1 MGSDEAMIFACE
13 ASTRRGQREAALL
26 GASLRRFGGALAGS
40 RLWVMVRDAE
50 AVAAAEMALLAEQGA
65 EIVPY
70 RADEHAAAFP
80 FTARLLAAAEAEAMA
95 EREGALLVCM
105 DSPSLVLGDLSMLR
119 LPDGKSLGARP
130 VDHVNVGSP
139 WEAPMDDFWRL
150 VYDRCGVDPGAAW
163 PVGAAADGRPI
174 RAYYNA
180 GLLVLRPAAGL
191 MRAWRERFA
200 RVCRDE
206 AFEPLYARDP
216 RYRVFVHQAVL
227 AAVIVGTLGREG
239 VLELPATV
247 NYPLHLHGEFVA
259 AGRALPSAGQAPRM
273 EDLASLRYEYLL
285 DDPGWI
291 DVMPVR
297 DEARAWVAERVGWVT
312 G

>member
-1 MGSDEAMIFACE
+1 MGDEEVIFACE

-40 RLWVMVRDAE
+40 RLWVMVRDADE
-50 AVAAAEMALLAEQGA
+50 VAAPERALLAEQGA

-70 RADEHAAAFP
+70 QAEEPAASFP
-80 FTARLLAAAEAEAMA
+80 FTARLLAAAQAETMA
-95 EREGALLVCM
+95 ERAGAVLVCM
-105 DSPSLVLGDLSMLR
+105 DSPSLVLGDLSLLR
-119 LPDGKSLGARP
+119 LPAGKSLGARP
-130 VDHVNVGSP
+130 VDHVNIGSP
-139 WEAPMDDFWRL
+139 WDAPVDDFWRL
-150 VYDRCGVDPGAAW
+150 VYDRCGVDPARAW

-174 RAYYNA
+174 RAYFNA
-180 GLLVLRPAAGL
+180 GLMVLRPEAGL

-206 AFEPLYARDP
+206 AFEPLYGRDS
-216 RYRVFVHQAVL
+216 RYRIFVHQAAL
-227 AAVIVGTLGREG
+227 AAVIVGTLDREG
-239 VLELPATV
+239 VHELPATV
-247 NYPLHLHGEFVA
+247 NYPLHLHAEFVG

-285 DDPGWI
+285 DEPGWI